1 MLLVANLQV
10 TLVRRMCFRNFAP
23 LEQRIPP
30 RFDPWMQLL
39 FLVLRLLEKRW
50 LRIPFHEQCGSD
62 QPPAQSKLEYDY
74 ALPNT
79 LVSHEQDV
87 NHCG

>member
-1 MLLVANLQV
+1 MLL
-10 TLVRRMCFRNFAP
+10 LV
-23 LEQRIPP
+23 
-30 RFDPWMQLL
+30 
-39 FLVLRLLEKRW
+39 LVLRLLEKRW

-79 LVSHEQDV
+79 LVSHEKDV
-87 NHCG
+87 NHCGCRTTRLLLWQRSLQHWT